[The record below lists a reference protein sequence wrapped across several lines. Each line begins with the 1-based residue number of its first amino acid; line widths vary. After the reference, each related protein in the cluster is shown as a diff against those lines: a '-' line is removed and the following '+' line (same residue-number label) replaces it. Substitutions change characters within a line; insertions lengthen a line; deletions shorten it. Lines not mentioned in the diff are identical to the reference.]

1 MLTVA
6 RCNDLNQALGFK
18 MALEAAGITAFIP
31 DEISA
36 ATMPYAFFGSSGGVR
51 VQVADEDA
59 EKAERII
66 QELREDS

>member
-1 MLTVA
+1 MVTIA
-6 RCNDLNQALGFK
+6 RCSDLNQALSFK

-36 ATMPYAFFGSSGGVR
+36 STTPYVFFGSAGGVR